1 MVIIVRSWNVTHY
14 LIACGLIKSCRC
26 WKLYCFT
33 PKAEGE
39 DRDEEEDDGD
49 GDNDSDNEAVE
60 ELGGEETEG
69 EKEGGLAGEDG
80 DSDGTEEEP
89 SGGESEC

>member
-1 MVIIVRSWNVTHY
+1 MYS
-14 LIACGLIKSCRC
+14 
-26 WKLYCFT
+26 FT
-33 PKAEGE
+33 SKAEGE
-39 DRDEEEDDGD
+39 DSDEDEDDGD
-49 GDNDSDNEAVE
+49 GDNDVGDSEAVG

-80 DSDGTEEEP
+80 DSDDTEEEP